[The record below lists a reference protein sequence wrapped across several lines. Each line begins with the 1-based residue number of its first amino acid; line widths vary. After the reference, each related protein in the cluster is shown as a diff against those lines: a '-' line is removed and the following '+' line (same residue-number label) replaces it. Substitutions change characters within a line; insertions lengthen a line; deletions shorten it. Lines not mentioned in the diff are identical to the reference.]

1 METACGTTNNKAL
14 YLKAFN
20 NQFTE
25 MLNDIETVIPNNI
38 DVITAK
44 KNLVKIK
51 LVNPKLI
58 VKSWYE
64 WVTCKYQAEIE
75 TGDYNFFINKDYNN
89 SGDVY
94 DSTILEAIE
103 RMRSTVSNLD
113 EQDKKTVLSYVKNLC
128 DLSKLYMA

>member
-1 METACGTTNNKAL
+1 METAYGVANNKSL
-14 YLKAFN
+14 FLKAFN

-51 LVNPKLI
+51 LVNPKLV

-64 WVTCKYQAEIE
+64 WVTCKYQKEIE

-113 EQDKKTVLSYVKNLC
+113 EQDKKIVLSYVKNLC
-128 DLSKLYMA
+128 DLSKLYME

>member
-1 METACGTTNNKAL
+1 METVCGTTNNKPL
-14 YLKAFN
+14 FLKAFN

-25 MLNDIETVIPNNI
+25 MLNDIESVIPNNI

-51 LVNPKLI
+51 LVNPKLV

-64 WVTCKYQAEIE
+64 WVTCKYQKEIE
-75 TGDYNFFINKDYNN
+75 SGDYNFFINKDYNN

-113 EQDKKTVLSYVKNLC
+113 EQDKKIVLSYVKNLC
-128 DLSKLYMA
+128 DLSKLYME

>member
-1 METACGTTNNKAL
+1 M
-14 YLKAFN
+14 
-20 NQFTE
+20 
-25 MLNDIETVIPNNI
+25 
-38 DVITAK
+38 
-44 KNLVKIK
+44 
-51 LVNPKLI
+51 
-58 VKSWYE
+58 KSWYE

-75 TGDYNFFINKDYNN
+75 SGDYNFFINKDYNN